1 MRLTTATKL
10 VSIVAAAA
18 GLSLVLTVAASAQS
32 LTKWKHGLVS
42 AKGDAGIYFMALE
55 KGYFKKHGLDV
66 EFVELRGDA
75 DVVRAL
81 LADQLSSA
89 EFSPGPS
96 MVANDRGA
104 NIVLIGSSMS
114 GFPYALYARKEI
126 KSWEE
131 LKGKTFGVSAPGSTP
146 DLIARE
152 MLRRKGVDPNS
163 INIAAVGGT
172 TARIQALAGG
182 KIDATAAASEYLP
195 AQDKLG
201 IKALGLA
208 KDIVPEWPRFMI
220 GIRKG
225 TLDQQR
231 ADAVKFLA
239 GYIEGLAYAMSHRDE
254 ALALAAK
261 ITKKPPSDPIFAAVY
276 DEAKQGNY
284 VSTTAEVPA
293 DKIKWLQDV
302 LLKAKKLTKPVDI
315 AQYIDPSVRADA
327 LKLVKK

>member
-1 MRLTTATKL
+1 MRLATMRKL
-10 VSIVAAAA
+10 FSIAAAA
-18 GLSLVLTVAASAQS
+18 GGLSLVLTVVAPAQS

-55 KGYFKKHGLDV
+55 KGYFKNHGLDV
-66 EFVELRGDA
+66 EFVQLRGDA

-81 LADQLSSA
+81 LADQLNSA
-89 EFSPGPS
+89 EFSPGPG

-114 GFPYALYARKEI
+114 GFPYALYARKDI
-126 KSWEE
+126 KSWDE

-195 AQDKLG
+195 AQEKLG
-201 IKALGLA
+201 IRALGLA

-225 TLDQQR
+225 TLDQRR

-239 GYIEGLAYAMSHRDE
+239 GYIEGLSYAMSHRDE
-254 ALALAAK
+254 AIALAAK
-261 ITKKPPSDPIFAAVY
+261 LTKKPPTDPIFAAVY

-284 VSTTAEVPA
+284 VSTTSEVPV
-293 DKIKWLQDV
+293 DKLKWLQDV
-302 LLKAKKLTKPVDI
+302 LHKAKKLTKPADVSKLVDG
-315 AQYIDPSVRADA
+315 SVRTDA
-327 LKLVKK
+327 LKIVKK

>member
-1 MRLTTATKL
+1 MRLATVIKLVAFAALAAALMFVETAT
-10 VSIVAAAA
+10 A
-18 GLSLVLTVAASAQS
+18 TAQE

-42 AKGDAGIYFMALE
+42 AKGDAGIYFMAIE

-66 EFVELRGDA
+66 EFVQLRGDA

-81 LADQLSSA
+81 LADQLNSA

-114 GFPYALYARKEI
+114 GFPYALYARKDI

-172 TARIQALAGG
+172 TARVQALAGG
-182 KIDATAAASEYLP
+182 KIDATAASSEYLP
-195 AQDKLG
+195 EQEKLG
-201 IKALGLA
+201 IRALGLA
-208 KDIVPEWPRFMI
+208 RDIVPEWPRFMI
-220 GIRKG
+220 GIRKV
-225 TLDQQR
+225 TLDQRR
-231 ADAVKFLA
+231 ADAVKFVA
-239 GYIEGLAYAMSHRDE
+239 GYIEGLTYAMSHRDE
-254 ALALAAK
+254 AIALGAK
-261 ITKKPPSDPIFAAVY
+261 ITKRQPSDPIFAAAY
-276 DEAKQGNY
+276 DEAKEGNY
-284 VSTTAEVPA
+284 VSTTAEVPI
-293 DKIKWLQDV
+293 DKIKWLGEV
-302 LLKAKKLTKPVDI
+302 LLKAKRLSKPLDLP
-315 AQYIDPSVRADA
+315 QYIDQSVRTDA
-327 LKLVKK
+327 LKLVKR